1 MTFGPAIND
10 PAYAVAAIKAGD
22 VFVAGRVRLRNIA
35 YPDIER
41 AITDHRRAP
50 SEEVRSPKPIT
61 DILDLAACTLGHDVT
76 PKTACDG
83 KRTRVAQNMR
93 DICRRFYEVKDF
105 DVSQAKLPAD
115 IQADEALADY
125 EIAVGDGFIHRSAPV
140 FRMRF
145 CVICHVPG

>member
-1 MTFGPAIND
+1 MQWPLSKPVMCSLPAASGSGTLHIRALKERS
-10 PAYAVAAIKAGD
+10 PTTVA
-22 VFVAGRVRLRNIA
+22 
-35 YPDIER
+35 P
-41 AITDHRRAP
+41 P

-61 DILDLAACTLGHDVT
+61 DILDLAARTLGHDVT
-76 PKTACDG
+76 PKTACGG

-93 DICRRFYEVKDF
+93 DTCRRFYEVEDF

-125 EIAVGDGFIHRSAPV
+125 EIAVGDGFIRRSAPV